1 MKKTNV
7 LIVDDRPMVI
17 AGIQSALHSQDAIVN
32 SFTFETSN
40 CYEEAIH
47 SIKKM
52 KEDEQSFDLIISDV
66 DLKKCDGTVF
76 DYNDKEILNLKKEGE
91 RSKLITI
98 IRSKDNYRIYKIL
111 RTVRPDGF
119 ILETEL
125 NTSNLVDLVK
135 SVLNESVYYSKSIFN
150 ILNTNQATS
159 LILDDIDREI
169 LYLLSKGVK
178 TKNLT
183 KYIAR
188 SLSALEKRKQRIKDL
203 LVMDNCS
210 DGELIEKASIQKLV

>member
-17 AGIQSALHSQDAIVN
+17 AGIQSALHSQDVVEN
-32 SFTFETSN
+32 GFYFRVSN
-40 CYEEAIH
+40 CYEEAVN

-52 KEDEQSFDLIISDV
+52 KLKSQSFDLIISDV
-66 DLKKCDGTVF
+66 DLKKCDGTEF
-76 DYNDKEILNLKKEGE
+76 DYNEKGIISLKIEGGK
-91 RSKLITI
+91 SKLITI

-119 ILETEL
+119 ILQTEL
-125 NTSNLVDLVK
+125 SISILVDLVK
-135 SVLNESVYYSKSIFN
+135 AVLNESVYYSQSIFN
-150 ILNTNQATS
+150 ILNSNQTTS

-169 LYLLSKGVK
+169 LYLISKGVK
-178 TKNLT
+178 TKNLP
-183 KYIAR
+183 KYIPR
-188 SLSALEKRKQRIKDL
+188 SLSAFEKRKQRLKDL

-210 DGELIEKASIQKLV
+210 DRELIEKAAIQKLI

>member
-17 AGIQSALHSQDAIVN
+17 NGIRSALCSQNTMDRQFNFVV
-32 SFTFETSN
+32 SN
-40 CYEEAIH
+40 CYEDATD
-47 SIKKM
+47 SINKLK
-52 KEDEQSFDLIISDV
+52 DSSDRYDLIISDV
-66 DLKKCDGTVF
+66 DLKKCDSSKF
-76 DYNDKEILNLKKEGE
+76 DYNEKGILNLKKVLVGA
-91 RSKLITI
+91 KLITI
-98 IRSKDNYRIYKIL
+98 IRTKDNYRIYKIL
-111 RTVRPDGF
+111 RSVRPDGF

-125 NTSNLVDLVK
+125 NVSNLLKLVK
-135 SVLNESVYYSKSIFN
+135 SVLNESVYYSQSIFN
-150 ILNTNQATS
+150 ILNSNQSTS

-178 TKNLT
+178 TKDLT
-183 KYIAR
+183 RYIAR

-210 DGELIEKASIQKLV
+210 DDELIEKASNQELV